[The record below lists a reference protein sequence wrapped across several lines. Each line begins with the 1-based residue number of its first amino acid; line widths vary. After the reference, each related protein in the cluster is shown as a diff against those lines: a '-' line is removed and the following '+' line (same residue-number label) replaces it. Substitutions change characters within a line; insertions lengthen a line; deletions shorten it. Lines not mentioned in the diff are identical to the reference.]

1 MGLAIS
7 VGVLTDLIKNDPEG
21 IEFFESQIVTAN
33 ALLATE
39 NLPQH
44 NEPTVL
50 PQLKSRA
57 GLDSFPYSFIHY
69 LRAAFAHV
77 LQDPSWRATP
87 LDDDEDPTDDP
98 AVEEESSMFTSH
110 LLCHS
115 DCEGFYVPIDF
126 SEVIFSDDDHELPG
140 GMLGSSVRLHAELIQ
155 VAPALGISLSANG
168 ELADA
173 EAARINAL
181 GESDE
186 GLYRELTSW
195 IALYEAS
202 RISIEHRTAIVF
214 S

>member
-7 VGVLTDLIKNDPEG
+7 VGVLADLTANDPEG
-21 IEFFESQIVTAN
+21 TEWFVSTIATAN
-33 ALLATE
+33 ALLAKE

-44 NEPTVL
+44 HEPTTL
-50 PQLKSRA
+50 PLLTSRA
-57 GLDSFPYSFIHY
+57 SLDSFPYSFIHY
-69 LRAAFAHV
+69 LRFAFAHV

-87 LDDDEDPTDDP
+87 LDDDEDPADDP
-98 AVEEESSMFTSH
+98 VVEEESSTFTSH

-126 SEVIFSDDDHELPG
+126 NEVIFSDDDHELPG
-140 GMLGSSVRLHAELIQ
+140 GMLGSSLRLRSELIQ
-155 VAPALGISLSANG
+155 VAPALGIALSSYG
-168 ELADA
+168 ELDDA
-173 EAARINAL
+173 EAERINEL

-195 IALYEAS
+195 IALYEAC
-202 RISIEHRTAIVF
+202 RTSIEHRTAIVF